1 MTLFCDYSYPWEAGH
16 LALVPSLN
24 PLNSTWKHPRWVWRS
39 HKSSSLWNCTPWCGC
54 CIYAK
59 LVRPYPSHV
68 KLHFG
73 SATNAPYP
81 PYFCCCWF
89 FSSKNITRLIK
100 AMKVG
105 ESEREFDFIPQT
117 ASNVLVGPDFRYGK
131 RQGTRKS
138 SSCPHKPVN
147 VSEVACKDF
156 QRGICH
162 ASSGGIR
169 FLNSTANRAK
179 PS

>member
-1 MTLFCDYSYPWEAGH
+1 MKLHTLMWLLYLCKTCTSLSFARET
-16 LALVPSLN
+16 ALWL
-24 PLNSTWKHPRWVWRS
+24 S
-39 HKSSSLWNCTPWCGC
+39 HKCTLSSLLLLLL
-54 CIYAK
+54 A
-59 LVRPYPSHV
+59 
-68 KLHFG
+68 
-73 SATNAPYP
+73 
-81 PYFCCCWF
+81 